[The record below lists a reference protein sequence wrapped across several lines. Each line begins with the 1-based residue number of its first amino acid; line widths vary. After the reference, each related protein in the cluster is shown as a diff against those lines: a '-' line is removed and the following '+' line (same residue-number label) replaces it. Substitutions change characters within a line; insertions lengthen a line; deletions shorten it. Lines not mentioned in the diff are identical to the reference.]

1 VRALDA
7 QALTGNP
14 DDAGRPGGQDLRA
27 GTLGCSCPEEVFD
40 RIEVDAGAGEIS
52 HTDPDRRTTAGVHPG
67 CQPHVGHC
75 QAVAIALQEGVRE
88 RDRDHFNRLRLV
100 VVSPRPER
108 IAETVQA
115 AFSGSP
121 ARDEKTHL
129 HVLETGDVGF
139 T

>member
-1 VRALDA
+1 MTLADPEVKTFV
-7 QALTGNP
+7 Q
-14 DDAGRPGGQDLRA
+14 

-52 HTDPDRRTTAGVHPG
+52 HRIRIGGRLLVYILDASRASDIAS
-67 CQPHVGHC
+67 
-75 QAVAIALQEGVRE
+75 AVAIALQEGVRE

-100 VVSPRPER
+100 VVSPRPAR
-108 IAETVQA
+108 IAETAQA